1 MAWMILAAAAAIAQ
15 TPGTTRERPDAGLFP
30 LALHRSMELD
40 DLDREI
46 RRQHDV
52 VLVKKSELATTRK
65 LARRGAVS
73 PMDLER
79 EESDTRYQEAHEREM
94 IAYRE
99 LKRYER
105 DILARK
111 VKADDAEAFK
121 LLLNLLKRQEDMAR
135 VDLDFRTSTFQR
147 LLELKKRTAVSRD
160 EEEAAEFDYHA
171 SAASVALNQAR
182 QAEVAMQLAIR
193 TGERDF
199 DRDRLSELE
208 RGYLKA
214 RVRYAE
220 IQVAGAKSRL
230 DRARDRA
237 QGGGVSQE
245 AIDALAHAYEDA
257 KAELARERMEL
268 SNVKPPK
275 PPTNVRAS

>member
-1 MAWMILAAAAAIAQ
+1 MTWMILAAAAIAQ
-15 TPGTTRERPDAGLFP
+15 APGATRERPDAGLFP

-52 VLVKKSELATTRK
+52 VLVKRSELATTRK

-105 DILARK
+105 DVLARK

-135 VDLDFRTSTFQR
+135 VDLDFRTYTLQR
-147 LLELKKRTAVSRD
+147 LIELKKRTAVNRD
-160 EEEAAEFDYHA
+160 EEEAADFDYHS

-193 TGERDF
+193 TGEKDF

-237 QGGGVSQE
+237 QAGGVSQE